1 MLQLRGITDREEL
14 KVVVAYLVVCIVWG
28 STYLGIRIG
37 VSGFPPGLFAGT
49 RNLIAGA
56 VVLMY
61 ARLKGLKFP
70 RSGEEIRKLAIVG
83 GFLLF
88 GCQGLVSWA
97 EQWVHSGVTS
107 LIIASAPLLVALIEI
122 LILRKSTL
130 DIKGC
135 IGLLI
140 GFSGVATL
148 IISASGLGS
157 VDLVGS
163 LLLLTAATSWAIG
176 SVYSKSF
183 IATGSIIT
191 HIGIQ
196 MLAGGTGLTATG
208 LLMGEAAR
216 VSFTLRSM
224 LALGYLILFGS
235 VLGYSSYI
243 YVLSKWPPA
252 RAATYAYI
260 NPLVAVSLGFLV
272 LGEPITIYTI
282 ISMLVIL
289 GGVIMVQ
296 VSQASLAKVEQG
308 VSSRQ

>member
-1 MLQLRGITDREEL
+1 MSIMTDREEL
-14 KVVVAYLVVCIVWG
+14 KVIAAYIVVCIVWG

-37 VSGFPPGLFAGT
+37 VSGFPPGLFTGI

-56 VVLMY
+56 IVLIY
-61 ARLKGLKFP
+61 ARLKGLEFP
-70 RSGEEIRKLAIVG
+70 RGREEIRRLATVG
-83 GFLLF
+83 GFLLC

-97 EQWVHSGVTS
+97 EQWVHSGIAS
-107 LIIASAPLLVALIEI
+107 LIMASAPLLVALIEI
-122 LILRKSTL
+122 LVLRESTL

-140 GFSGVATL
+140 GFGGVATL
-148 IISASGLGS
+148 VVSASGIGS

-163 LLLLTAATSWAIG
+163 LLLLIAATSWAVG

-183 IATGSIIT
+183 TASGSMIT

-196 MLAGGTGLTATG
+196 MLAGGVGITVIG
-208 LLMGEAAR
+208 LLLGEAAR

-235 VLGYSSYI
+235 ILGYSSYI
-243 YVLSKWPPA
+243 YVLSKWPPT
-252 RAATYAYI
+252 RAATYSYI
-260 NPLVAVSLGFLV
+260 NPLVAVSLGYLI
-272 LGEPITIYTI
+272 LREPITVHTI
-282 ISMLVIL
+282 ISTLIIL

-296 VSQASLAKVEQG
+296 VSQASRAKIKQEI
-308 VSSRQ
+308 SSQR